1 MVFRRGITQN
11 SGILKTILLVIF
23 LFGSIMI
30 SCGIRQEPEKVWNLR
45 DKVKALSLDLVGLPY
60 RIGGQEIT
68 GFDCSGFVY
77 YVFSSFGIEIPRTAR
92 QQGTMKN
99 RIRPG
104 KARTGDIMVFKLRE
118 GWHSGIY
125 IGNSHFVHA
134 PNQASPVRKEKLT
147 KFWLSR
153 LKRVIQVLDR

>member
-1 MVFRRGITQN
+1 VVFRRGIAQN
-11 SGILKTILLVIF
+11 SGILKTILLITV
-23 LFGSIMI
+23 LFGSSMI
-30 SCGIRQEPEKVWNLR
+30 SCSIRQEPEKVWNLR
-45 DKVKALSLDLVGLPY
+45 DKVKALTLDLVGLPY

-92 QQGTMKN
+92 KQGKMKN
-99 RIRPG
+99 SIRLG
-104 KARTGDIMVFKLRE
+104 KARTGDIMVFKLKN

-134 PNQASPVRKEKLT
+134 PNQASPVRNERLT
-147 KFWLSR
+147 EFWLSR
-153 LKRVIQVLDR
+153 LKRIIQVIDQ